1 MKLPT
6 IKRMKLITDLLND
19 CEPHKISE
27 IHKYVN
33 NKMTIEYCKS
43 QIEKDIFNLKMDFD
57 MDEHYES
64 SSYGIRLTKQFKFI
78 DKLIEYLQ

>member
-33 NKMTIEYCKS
+33 KRMTIEYCKS
-43 QIEKDIFNLKMDFD
+43 QIEKDLYWVKWNLD
-57 MDEHYES
+57 MENYEAGAE
-64 SSYGIRLTKQFKFI
+64 GIRLHEKI
-78 DKLIEYLQ
+78 DFFERLKNYLQ

>member
-33 NKMTIEYCKS
+33 KRMTIEYCKS

-64 SSYGIRLTKQFKFI
+64 SSHGIRLTKQFKFI